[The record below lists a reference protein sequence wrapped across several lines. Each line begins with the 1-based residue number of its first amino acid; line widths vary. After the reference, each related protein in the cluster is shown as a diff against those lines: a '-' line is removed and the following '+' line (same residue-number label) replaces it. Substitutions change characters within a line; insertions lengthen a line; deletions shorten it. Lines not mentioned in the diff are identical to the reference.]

1 MSQKDDMK
9 WIRRN
14 LDQMN
19 KLKTSFAELPPYDK
33 PRLMQR
39 MGKKHTEWYV
49 QPFGTAQNGYNA
61 AAVEVM
67 SVLVDQISEM
77 QAQVA
82 ALTKQT
88 VQELTALKQE
98 HRQSLSLS
106 HAEQEAALRQLT
118 SELDSTLAAASP
130 ESRLQAGVL
139 PLTELPA
146 LGTESLFREFH
157 AVQKAD
163 GSAGTEAA
171 LHELETQ
178 YDRQLQELLEKQSRA
193 KEARPIAVICRNYYS
208 AAGMEAIRNEAHD
221 LYLLLLRASRYPA
234 VLVSVEPAGGQITQQ
249 GDVLLVPE
257 NRLGEWV
264 TRNEPALLV
273 ICESTPEL
281 LTAGNNCLL
290 LRNAIVRL
298 SGQNPAQGLGGSRM
312 QELLHLNDYGLHRYY
327 TASVQAADT
336 LESHGFR
343 RPKVMYPYIDP
354 KRQGFRRMPR
364 AYDAASFT
372 VGFASSPMEPEQAA
386 SRGIPALCETVQM
399 NPDMHFI
406 VLWRDQ
412 KHVPVPEQ
420 LLHAANCEVRTG
432 KSDMS
437 AFYSEIDCVLI
448 PYADADYNHAC
459 PLSALEAMDLG
470 IPAAASPA
478 SGISELIAACG
489 MGVTAEGTDAA
500 ALSAALKTVRAQY
513 PAFSD
518 AWRLN
523 RLHALTAAD
532 GFVHAAESVIA
543 AAIPEP
549 VHTLYEWNRQLKLE
563 KRHLV
568 KGAAALK
575 AYYQR
580 QEVADSY
587 TEERFSVYPQN
598 CFDTMERGSVRG
610 LLRHFFGSRD
620 DLTLL
625 DIASGTGRIL
635 GELLPFGKCA
645 AYDASP
651 AMLRALRRRF
661 PDAEVT
667 LRESDLLSGGILG
680 KFDVIT
686 VFRFLRH
693 YEYVTRKTLWGML
706 RNALREGGK
715 LLFDVPN
722 RDFELP
728 HRARNGWGNYPIYDI
743 FWTKE
748 TLSEELAAN
757 GLRLT
762 ALVPVGQGLY
772 PLPAEYRSEPMTW
785 TACVEKAVL

>member
-14 LDQMN
+14 LELMN
-19 KLKTSFAELPPYDK
+19 KLKTSFSELPPYDK
-33 PRLMQR
+33 PGMLQR

-49 QPFGTAQNGYNA
+49 QPFGTAQNSYNA

-67 SVLVDQISEM
+67 NVLVDQMTEM

-82 ALTKQT
+82 QLTKQT
-88 VQELTALKQE
+88 VRELTTLKQE

-106 HAEQEAALRQLT
+106 RAEQEAALEQLT
-118 SELDSTLAAASP
+118 AELDSTLSAASP
-130 ESRLQAGVL
+130 ESRTQAGTE

-146 LGTESLFREFH
+146 LGTEALFREFH
-157 AVQKAD
+157 AVQKAED
-163 GSAGTEAA
+163 SAASEAA
-171 LHELETQ
+171 LSALETQ
-178 YDRQLQELLEKQSRA
+178 YDRALQELLSRQVGA
-193 KEARPIAVICRNYYS
+193 ERARPIAVLCRSYGS
-208 AAGMEAIRNEAHD
+208 AAGMEAIRNEAYD
-221 LYLLLLRASRYPA
+221 LFQLLRHASRYPA
-234 VLVSVEPAGGQITQQ
+234 VLVSVEPAGGQVTQA
-249 GDVLLVPE
+249 GDICKVPE

-327 TASVQAADT
+327 TASAQAADT

-343 RPKVMYPYIDP
+343 RPRVMYPYIDP
-354 KRQGFRRMPR
+354 SRPVLHRAPR
-364 AYDAASFT
+364 AFDPQRFT
-372 VGFASSPMEPEQAA
+372 VGFASSPMEVQQAE
-386 SRGIPALCETVQM
+386 SRGIPALCEAVRM
-399 NPDMHFI
+399 NPDMRFI
-406 VLWRDQ
+406 VLWRDETNV
-412 KHVPVPEQ
+412 HVPEV
-420 LLHAANCEVRTG
+420 LKTAANCELRTG
-432 KSDMS
+432 KCDMA

-459 PLSALEAMDLG
+459 PLSALEAMQLG

-478 SGISELIAACG
+478 SGISELIASCG
-489 MGVTAEGTDAA
+489 MGVTADGTDAA
-500 ALSAALKTVRAQY
+500 ALTAALKTVRAQY
-513 PAFSD
+513 PAFSA
-518 AWRLN
+518 AWRQN
-523 RLHALTAAD
+523 RLHALTAAA
-532 GFVHAAESVIA
+532 GFVHEAEEIIA

-580 QEVADSY
+580 QEVADGY
-587 TEERFSVYPQN
+587 AEERFSVYPQN
-598 CFDTMERGSVRG
+598 CFDIMERGSVRG
-610 LLRHFFGSRD
+610 LLRHFFGSRN

-635 GELLPFGKCA
+635 GELLPFGKCS

-661 PDAEVT
+661 PDAEIM

-693 YEYVTRKTLWGML
+693 YEYGTRKKLWALL
-706 RNALREGGK
+706 RNALREGGV

-722 RDFELP
+722 RNFELP

-748 TLSEELAAN
+748 TLREELAAN

-785 TACVEKAVL
+785 TACVQKD

>member
-19 KLKTSFAELPPYDK
+19 KLKTSFSELPPYDK
-33 PRLMQR
+33 PGMMQR

-67 SVLVDQISEM
+67 SVLVDQMAEM
-77 QAQVA
+77 QAQVTL
-82 ALTKQT
+82 LTKQT
-88 VQELTALKQE
+88 VRELSALKQE

-106 HAEQEAALRQLT
+106 HAEQEAALQQL
-118 SELDSTLAAASP
+118 SAELDRTLSAAAP
-130 ESRLQAGVL
+130 ESRLLAGTE

-146 LGTESLFREFH
+146 LGPEALFREFH
-157 AVQKAD
+157 AVQKAE

-171 LHELETQ
+171 LQALETQ
-178 YDRQLQELLEKQSRA
+178 YDRALQELLNKQTA
-193 KEARPIAVICRNYYS
+193 AEAARPIAVICRSYGS

-221 LYLLLLRASRYPA
+221 IYRLLRHASRYPA
-234 VLVSVEPAGGQITQQ
+234 VLVSVEAAGGQITQE
-249 GDVLLVPE
+249 GCVCKVPE

-312 QELLHLNDYGLHRYY
+312 QELLHLNDYGLHHYY

-343 RPKVMYPYIDP
+343 RPRVMYPYIDP
-354 KRQGFRRMPR
+354 SRPVLHRTPR
-364 AYDAASFT
+364 AFDAQAFT
-372 VGFASSPMEPEQAA
+372 VGFASSPMEQRQAD
-386 SRGIPALCETVQM
+386 SRGIPALCETVRQ
-399 NPDMHFI
+399 NPDMRFI
-406 VLWRDQ
+406 VLWRDDV
-412 KHVPVPEQ
+412 HVPVPEV
-420 LLHAANCEVRTG
+420 LKTAKNCELRTG
-432 KSDMS
+432 KCDMA

-459 PLSALEAMDLG
+459 PLSALEAMQLG

-489 MGVTAEGTDAA
+489 MGVTADGTDAA
-500 ALSAALKTVRAQY
+500 ALSAALKTVRSQY
-513 PAFSD
+513 SAFSE

-523 RLHALTAAD
+523 RLHELTSAA
-532 GFVHAAESVIA
+532 GFVHEAESLIA

-580 QEVADSY
+580 QEVADGY

-610 LLRHFFGSRD
+610 LLRHFFGSRN

-635 GELLPFGKCA
+635 GELLPFGKCS

-651 AMLRALRRRF
+651 AMLRALRKRF
-661 PDAEVT
+661 PDADVM

-693 YEYVTRKTLWGML
+693 YEYGTRKKLWEML
-706 RNALREGGK
+706 RSALREGGM

-722 RDFELP
+722 RNFELP

-743 FWTKE
+743 FWTKD
-748 TLSEELAAN
+748 TLTEELAAN

-785 TACVEKAVL
+785 TACVQKAT